1 MLSQINKSATRRAL
15 LKYYAV
21 VLDVVSVAPTH
32 LHSATAQ
39 STLGRKKRVIS
50 SFRFLLWPMEALLG
64 IERKKMKPLQI
75 FLNTALLFFFYE

>member
-39 STLGRKKRVIS
+39 STLGRKKS
-50 SFRFLLWPMEALLG
+50 YFKLSFLTVADGSTLR
-64 IERKKMKPLQI
+64 
-75 FLNTALLFFFYE
+75 N